1 MTEHDDFYEK
11 LPYTL
16 EENQVTPEYVIFG
29 TGLQETLIA
38 AYKSKMEGKVGLII
52 DTEKTYGSSLKTV
65 TFKEFNL
72 LATHQ
77 ASEKMYNFI
86 TPESYREKN

>member
-1 MTEHDDFYEK
+1 M
-11 LPYTL
+11 
-16 EENQVTPEYVIFG
+16 NPEYVIFG

-38 AYKSKMEGKVGLII
+38 AYKSKMEGKIGLII

-65 TFKEFNL
+65 SFKEFNL
-72 LATHQ
+72 LSTKQ

-86 TPESYREKN
+86 TPEKYHDGN

>member
-1 MTEHDDFYEK
+1 MTEEDSFYDK

-16 EENQVTPEYVIFG
+16 EENQIHPDFLIFG

-38 AYKSKMEGKVGLII
+38 AYRAKMQGKIGLII
-52 DTEKTYGSSLKTV
+52 DTEKTYGSSLKTL

-72 LATHQ
+72 LVA
-77 ASEKMYNFI
+77 K
-86 TPESYREKN
+86 KNK